1 MARDVRETRDER
13 AGSPPA
19 APRLKAVACLGGVS
33 LERGVPTSEIHDYIQ
48 EPDNVVWMDVQ
59 GPGPSELEMLSE
71 EFGLHPPA
79 LESACHGQRRPMV
92 DEYKGYSLLVTYA
105 AVPDADD
112 PKALRTTELD
122 LFIGRNFVVS
132 IHRGRVPALEEALA
146 RWTRG
151 GPRLREGVGF
161 LVYAVMDAIIDSF
174 APFLAAMEEEIEEA
188 EFAVFARSNEESVR
202 SLLRLKRTLAS
213 LRREL
218 HPLRAIFEVLLR
230 RDHPFFPGSTD
241 MHLRDVYGHLLR
253 ILDMLDSEREMA
265 AAAMDASLAIGSLRL
280 NKTMKSL
287 AVITVAVAVIGSV
300 FGAYGMNFQVLP
312 FSAAPWGFWLVSGG
326 TIALVAAALLIGW
339 WRSWW

>member
-1 MARDVRETRDER
+1 MAHDQRELRDET

-19 APRLKAVACLGGVS
+19 TPRLKAVACLGGVS
-33 LERGVPTSEIHDYIQ
+33 LERGVPTAEIHDYIQ

-59 GPGPSELEMLSE
+59 DPGPSELEMLSD

-79 LESACHGQRRPMV
+79 LEGASHGRRRPMV

-105 AVPDADD
+105 AVSNAAD
-112 PKALRTTELD
+112 PKTLRTTELD

-132 IHRGRVPALEEALA
+132 IHSGRVPALEEALA

-174 APFLAAMEEEIEEA
+174 APFLADVEVEIEEA
-188 EFAVFARSNEESVR
+188 EFAVLVRSDEESVR

-241 MHLRDVYGHLLR
+241 VHLRDVYGHLLR
-253 ILDMLDSEREMA
+253 ILDMLDAEREMA

-280 NKTMKSL
+280 NKTMKTL
-287 AVITVAVAVIGSV
+287 AVITVAMAVVGSV
-300 FGAYGMNFQVLP
+300 FGAYGMNFDFLP
-312 FSAAPWGFWLVSGG
+312 LSAAPWGFWLVSIG
-326 TIALVAAALLIGW
+326 TLGLVAAALLIGW
-339 WRSWW
+339 WRGWW